1 MLKIAITGN
10 IASGKTTV
18 QKLIEEFGYKM
29 LDTDIVGH
37 ILLSDCPEVKYE
49 FKDYDIL
56 DNKGEISREKLG
68 KIVFSDEILKQK
80 LENILHPLIRKSI
93 TEFFADNR
101 EEKIVF
107 VGIPLLFEA
116 EMQDM
121 FDKIILVYT
130 NDKIRE
136 KRLIDRNNYTEE
148 YAKLRMNCQN
158 SQDEKKD
165 LVDFVLYNNG
175 SLDDLKYSVR
185 DLLSKLS

>member
-29 LDTDIVGH
+29 LDTDIAGH
-37 ILLSDCPEVKYE
+37 ILLDECPEVKYE

-56 DNKGEISREKLG
+56 DEKGKISREKLG
-68 KIVFSDEILKQK
+68 KIVFSDEVLKQK
-80 LENILHPLIRKSI
+80 LENILHPLIRESI
-93 TEFFADNR
+93 NKFFTDNR
-101 EEKIVF
+101 EENFVF
-107 VGIPLLFEA
+107 VGIPLIFEA
-116 EMQDM
+116 NMQDM

-130 NDKIRE
+130 NDEIRI

-158 SQDEKKD
+158 SQDEKKG

-175 SLDDLKYSVR
+175 SLDDLKSSVSK
-185 DLLSKLS
+185 LLSVLS